1 MLFQGDKEHE
11 GNVRGGAFLQGKWEY
26 MYITGN
32 LGKYTANIMAYT
44 SSISYVYMGIRRSRV

>member
-11 GNVRGGAFLQGKWEY
+11 GNVRGGTFLQGKWEY

-32 LGKYTANIMAYT
+32 LGKKHYKHHCTCIIKFMCLHGY
-44 SSISYVYMGIRRSRV
+44 YEG